1 MGLEIEPAT
10 PGAGWYRLPMGKT
23 REELFAE
30 WLALGEG
37 VRAEIVGE
45 HVVVQPRPM
54 PAHAN
59 IQQAL
64 CRFVSGPFHLEH
76 GHGGPGGWY
85 LFPEVDVRFASGD
98 LVVPDLAGWRRERL
112 VHPNVRPL
120 EVAPDWVCEIV
131 SPSNEAH
138 DRVWKA
144 DLYAAHG
151 VPFYW
156 LVDPDARVLEAYEL
170 VLSPDAPRRWLRLG
184 AWDETASPRIAPF
197 EAIELPIGRL
207 FLPREEGTGAV
218 SR

>member
-1 MGLEIEPAT
+1 
-10 PGAGWYRLPMGKT
+10 MGKT

-45 HVVVQPRPM
+45 RVVVQPRPM

-59 IQQAL
+59 IARAL
-64 CRFVSGPFHLEH
+64 GALLGVPFHDLH
-76 GHGGPGGWY
+76 DHGGPGGWY
-85 LFPEVDVRFASGD
+85 LFPEVDVRFASGE

-112 VHPNVRPL
+112 AQPNMRPL
-120 EVAPDWVCEIV
+120 EVVPDWVCEIV

-156 LVDPDARVLEAYEL
+156 LVDPDARVLEAYAL
-170 VLSPDAPRRWLRLG
+170 VASPDAPRRWLRLG

-197 EAIELPIGRL
+197 EAIELPVGRL
-207 FLPREEGTGAV
+207 FLPRGEGAPLGDRAP
-218 SR
+218 